1 MAYADSRAL
10 IYVIRA
16 PVLKV
21 EISGA
26 RLFFAAVGEVSSRVE
41 LLRSAR
47 DLLPLLDKNEVEVAA
62 VKSARLYDLLGSRLP
77 SRAELRFAWFGF
89 EVEEREPPSRCVPV
103 RFKIVLRDGAWRKRR
118 TISVE
123 TAMEAFTVEALVA
136 FDLARRERRAR
147 LHVTAGGRWAP
158 MMVAPLGYPFYN
170 FGALKRVMPLEP
182 PVRFKVRKAR
192 RRSGGSADLRG
203 FLA

>member
-1 MAYADSRAL
+1 MACSDRLAR
-10 IYVIRA
+10 IYVVRA
-16 PVLKV
+16 PVLKI

-47 DLLPLLDKNEVEVAA
+47 DLLPLLDKNEIEVAA
-62 VKSARLYDLLGSRLP
+62 QKAARLYDLVGNRLP
-77 SRAELRFAWFGF
+77 SKTELRFAWFGF
-89 EVEEREPPSRCVPV
+89 EVKEREPPSRCVPV
-103 RFKIVLRDGAWRKRR
+103 RFKIALRDGVWRKRR
-118 TISVE
+118 TVRAE
-123 TAMEAFTVEALVA
+123 TAMEAFTVEAWVV

-147 LHVTAGGRWAP
+147 LHVTAGCRWAP

-170 FGALKRVMPLEP
+170 FGALKGMPFQP
-182 PVRFKVRKAR
+182 PVRFKVRAPR
-192 RRSGGSADLRG
+192 RRSGGSADLRS